1 MDDLSEARM
10 KQVEQ
15 IRQAQARNLARDE
28 EDFKKVAQVQHQLH
42 QKDLE
47 KIAEKK
53 QKVGQHR
60 KELLKQIGEKERER
74 INWQRERFEDG
85 KAQRMEIVLK
95 DKSVE
100 DYLKQ
105 KIEKLR
111 YLVETCLT
119 KFSLI

>member
-1 MDDLSEARM
+1 MNQIEH
-10 KQVEQ
+10 

-28 EDFKKVAQVQHQLH
+28 EDFKKVAKVQHQLH

-53 QKVGQHR
+53 QQRGQHR

-111 YLVETCLT
+111 YFLL
-119 KFSLI
+119 